1 MSAPATLSVESAALS
16 SASAS
21 PTSFPTLDAFKEF
34 IRELCCEKS
43 GIDPVLF
50 EACVE
55 FHEALEVTAGHDA
68 VTPIHEELGW
78 ELRRFRHSLDTAP
91 LYAAFFRNE
100 DGSLWQAIVSIWDDQ
115 KQRPYCY
122 SAPKG
127 NGDHLFLPPLPSAI
141 RQKISDRYEV
151 EVPLEGSFWEWARS
165 SPIPRLLTEGAK
177 KSLAALSEGYLC
189 LALYGCTCGVGTHRH
204 GRRVAPYLKP
214 DLHTFAS
221 EESQWLFGFDRDE
234 KPSAIKAVTLGK
246 RRLTSALRDVHCH
259 VDDLLWTAAEG
270 KGIDD
275 VIVGG
280 GSALFDT
287 RYQQALQRLERQFH
301 RDYGEPAPRIP
312 KPDIFATSIAEDYTG
327 KLLWNDAHKTWMWY
341 ELYQE
346 GVWSAVNDHYID
358 TQIQRLL
365 QARDIRGYGSDAYI
379 VNIRKFLSRELVTFS
394 WDEREGILPFVD
406 GIVSIETGDFA
417 PHSPDNRL
425 TWCLPRKY
433 HTPLVADWGQI
444 RAWLEEGWPHPTDQ
458 ELLLCFAAAVLRGR
472 YDLQKFLYMVGTGG
486 SGKGTYTRLLQ
497 QVLGERNTWAGK
509 IEQLADKN
517 DCARLI
523 NKKLAVFADQDKVT
537 SGLQFFKNLTGQD
550 ELTAKRLYKDGFN
563 FIFKGLAL
571 ITANAPALLGAGSWM
586 KRRALVINCTH
597 QPTQEKHLDA
607 LFAPEL
613 AAFTRYLL
621 SISND
626 RINQVLRDERPS
638 SGEVTAAFWEMAQRQ
653 DSIAAWIDECLVFEE
668 GAFTQGGNNKDEWQ
682 TAPYDPQSST
692 LFGSYHHFCRKTGLQ
707 GKSLNNFAPELE
719 EMCQKVLGKK
729 FVRRIRSTRRGFYG
743 IRLRREGEPRLYD
756 TLLPFPDNPND
767 SLSDDLKPLSV
778 KESDGHDDLF
788 QEKNYQ
794 EEVPAVGKAP
804 TVLPSKD
811 STIPLHSKETIG
823 EGRHR
828 CHDEASTLDA
838 IGVMASDDHSPSEVS
853 PTPTVGEAH
862 SLQEATPTTTPPCS
876 SSWLR
881 ELTPGTR
888 IRFQHDEVQGWRN
901 GVLQEIVFESGF
913 FVKAV
918 VKASF
923 KKRGEWRERTYTV
936 GWEDWLQP
944 RI

>member
-1 MSAPATLSVESAALS
+1 MSAHAPLSVAS
-16 SASAS
+16 SVDSTAP
-21 PTSFPTLDAFKEF
+21 PTSFSTFDDFKAF

-43 GIDPVLF
+43 GIDPILF

-78 ELRRFRHSLDTAP
+78 ELRRFRHSLDNAP

-100 DGSLWQAIVSIWDDQ
+100 DGSLWQAIVSIWDEE
-115 KQRPYCY
+115 KERPYRY
-122 SAPKG
+122 SAPKE
-127 NGDHLFLPPLPSAI
+127 NGDRLFLPPIPSTI
-141 RQKISDRYEV
+141 RQKISDLYGI

-165 SPIPRLLTEGAK
+165 APIPRLLTEGAK
-177 KSLAALSEGYLC
+177 KSLAALSEGYLT
-189 LALYGCTCGVGTHRH
+189 LALYGCTCGVSTSRYGN
-204 GRRVAPYLKP
+204 RVAPYLKP
-214 DLHTFAS
+214 DIHVFAF
-221 EESQWLFGFDRDE
+221 EKSQWLFAFDRDQ
-234 KPSAIKAVTLGK
+234 KPSAIKAVALGK
-246 RRLTSALRDVHCH
+246 RRLTSALRDLHCL
-259 VDDLLWTAAEG
+259 VDDIVWTPTEG

-280 GSALFDT
+280 GSALFDAM
-287 RYQQALQRLERQFH
+287 YQRALQRLEHAFTSP
-301 RDYGEPAPRIP
+301 YAEKATRIP

-341 ELYQE
+341 ELHQK

-365 QARDIRGYGSDAYI
+365 QARGIRGYGSDAYI
-379 VNIRKFLSRELVTFS
+379 VNIRKFLSRELVTFD

-406 GIVSIETGDFA
+406 GIVVIATGDFA
-417 PHSPDNRL
+417 PHSPENRL

-433 HTPLVADWGQI
+433 HTPLVADWGEI
-444 RAWLEEGWPHPTDQ
+444 RAWLKEGWPHPTDQ
-458 ELLLCFAAAVLRGR
+458 ELLLCFAAAVVRGR

-497 QVLGERNTWAGK
+497 EVLGERNTWAGK

-586 KRRALVINCTH
+586 KRRALVVNCTH
-597 QPTQEKHLDA
+597 QPTHEKNLDA

-626 RINQVLRDERPS
+626 RINQVLRDDRPS
-638 SGEVTAAFWEMAQRQ
+638 SGEVTVSFWEMAQRQ

-668 GAFTQGGNNKDEWQ
+668 GAFTQGGNNKDEWS
-682 TAPYDPQSST
+682 TPPYDPQSST

-729 FVRRIRSTRRGFYG
+729 FVRRIRSSTRRGFYG

-756 TLLPFPDNPND
+756 TLLPFPDNPSD
-767 SLSDDLKPLSV
+767 SFSDDLQPLSG
-778 KESDGHDDLF
+778 KESDDHDDLF
-788 QEKNYQ
+788 QEKISDNTQQDVDSIVQ
-794 EEVPAVGKAP
+794 EPP
-804 TVLPSKD
+804 TED
-811 STIPLHSKETIG
+811 SAIPLDSQETIG
-823 EGRHR
+823 EGRHS

-838 IGVMASDDHSPSEVS
+838 VSVMASDDLSPCEVS
-853 PTPTVGEAH
+853 P
-862 SLQEATPTTTPPCS
+862 TPTTTPPCS

-881 ELTPGTR
+881 ELTTGTR
-888 IRFQHDEVQGWRN
+888 IRFQHEEVQGWRN

-913 FVKAV
+913 FVKVV
-918 VKASF
+918 VKANF

-936 GWEDWLQP
+936 AREDWLQP
-944 RI
+944 RR